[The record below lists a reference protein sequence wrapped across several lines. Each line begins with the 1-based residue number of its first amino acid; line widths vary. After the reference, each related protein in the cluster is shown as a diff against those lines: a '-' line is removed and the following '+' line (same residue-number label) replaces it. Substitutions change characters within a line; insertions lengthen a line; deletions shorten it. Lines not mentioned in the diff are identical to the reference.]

1 MKTDNRD
8 EVTNISQGVII
19 DGKVTSS
26 GSIRIDGRVNGDVV
40 ATGTIIVGES
50 GEITGEVAA
59 DIINMGGKVSGTLK
73 AKEKITLENKSNLK
87 GDLIT
92 KVLVV
97 EAGAIFDGKST
108 MSGGVGATGTTGGG
122 PRTEH
127 KPTTTP
133 ANEPK

>member
-1 MKTDNRD
+1 MKIENRD
-8 EVTNISQGVII
+8 EVTNISQGVLI

-26 GSIRIDGRVNGDVV
+26 GSIRIDGKVNGDVL

-50 GEITGEVAA
+50 GEITGEVSA
-59 DIINMGGKVSGTLK
+59 DIINMGGKVQGTLR
-73 AKEKITLENKSNLK
+73 AKDKITLENKSNLK

-108 MSGGVGATGTTGGG
+108 MSGGANVGTTGTTKS
-122 PRTEH
+122 EY
-127 KPTTTP
+127 KATTTP